1 MTVETISLAKA
12 APLIAK
18 LASAFATP
26 AKGAATKA
34 KEKLEVKFQK
44 GFSRFIE
51 ENINRFSTV
60 KTIISSNIPIPFS
73 SLYVNLYVAR
83 PGFAHRDED
92 FLKEIER
99 YKSVL
104 FTATAGSG
112 KSMLMRYLYLRF
124 LEIQSDRLPVFI
136 ELRELNENPHVAAL
150 MRATQQ
156 RHADHCDKV
165 AYACLVHPAF
175 AA

>member
-104 FTATAGSG
+104 FTAPAGSG

-136 ELRELNENPHVAAL
+136 ELRELNENPHIATL
-150 MRATQQ
+150 MRATD
-156 RHADHCDKV
+156 ADRSPKIEH
-165 AYACLVHPAF
+165 ACLVHPAF

>member
-1 MTVETISLAKA
+1 MMPETVSLAKA

-26 AKGAATKA
+26 AKGLATKA

-51 ENINRFSTV
+51 ENLIRFSTV
-60 KTIISSNIPIPFS
+60 KTIISSSTPIPFS

-83 PGFAHRDED
+83 PGFAHRDDD
-92 FLKEIER
+92 FLREIEK

-104 FTATAGSG
+104 FTATAGSPPRFICFMN
-112 KSMLMRYLYLRF
+112 MLLKHF
-124 LEIQSDRLPVFI
+124 LAAMTQPKEEAFS
-136 ELRELNENPHVAAL
+136 EN
-150 MRATQQ
+150 ATQRLHWTISSVSSPMQ
-156 RHADHCDKV
+156 
-165 AYACLVHPAF
+165 LW
-175 AA
+175 